1 MIMTLLSSPILPDIL
16 YVLFVLGLWTLA
28 LAVVTPGTGVLE
40 VLAVAGLGLAAVGTA
55 YVPINTWALM
65 PLVLGVAMFAL
76 SLFRRRTWLWLLL
89 AAASESLG
97 SAFLFV
103 TPAGSPAVDPLL
115 AVLTSALTVGFFW
128 LAVGKAITAQ
138 RSKPRVEPLDVV
150 GRTGEARTAIDPT
163 GSAYVAGEL
172 WSVRSEN
179 PIAVGARVRVIERNG
194 LILTV
199 VPQDDS
205 AGRQTDAGRAD
216 RPPAV

>member
-1 MIMTLLSSPILPDIL
+1 MIMTLLDSPILPNIL

-40 VLAVAGLGLAAVGTA
+40 VLAVGGIGAAVLGTA
-55 YVPINTWALM
+55 FVPINGWALI
-65 PLVLGVAMFAL
+65 PVLLGVAFFAL
-76 SLFRRRTWLWLLL
+76 SLLGRRTWLWLFL
-89 AAASESLG
+89 AAGAESLG

-103 TPAGSPAVDPLL
+103 TSTGAPAVDPVL

-128 LAVGKAITAQ
+128 LAVGKAIAAQ
-138 RSKPRVEPLDVV
+138 KTEPRVEPLDVV

-172 WSVRSEN
+172 WSARSET
-179 PIAVGARVRVIERNG
+179 PIAVGSRVRVVERDG

-199 VPQDDS
+199 VPQDN
-205 AGRQTDAGRAD
+205 
-216 RPPAV
+216 PPHEAK